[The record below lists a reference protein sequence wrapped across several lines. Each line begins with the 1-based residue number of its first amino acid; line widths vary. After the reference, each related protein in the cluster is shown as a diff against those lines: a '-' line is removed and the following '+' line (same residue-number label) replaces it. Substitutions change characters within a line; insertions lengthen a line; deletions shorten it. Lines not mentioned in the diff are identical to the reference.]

1 MKQESKKLQG
11 LKHSKN
17 IDAKEIQFLEEKM
30 AHLEQDEE
38 DKEQSEIER
47 RSKIQSLE
55 ETKYN
60 LSSELEN
67 VKVQE
72 ESLETKQRENL
83 QELDEQK
90 KSRRDHELKKAK
102 IEANI
107 KEIRSLGK
115 STLAV
120 FDRVAPQISA
130 RIEEASRYYYFFEF
144 LPYYLLL
151 PFQNKRIFQ
160 PFLQI
165 LHHTDINIQ

>member
-17 IDAKEIQFLEEKM
+17 IDAEQIQFLEEQM

-120 FDRVAPQISA
+120 FDRVAPKISA
-130 RIEEASRYYYFFEF
+130 RIEEASR
-144 LPYYLLL
+144 
-151 PFQNKRIFQ
+151 
-160 PFLQI
+160 
-165 LHHTDINIQ
+165 